1 VLEILKKKFKSKG
14 REIRIKMKEKKGR
27 K

>member
-1 VLEILKKKFKSKG
+1 VSEIKKKKFKSKG